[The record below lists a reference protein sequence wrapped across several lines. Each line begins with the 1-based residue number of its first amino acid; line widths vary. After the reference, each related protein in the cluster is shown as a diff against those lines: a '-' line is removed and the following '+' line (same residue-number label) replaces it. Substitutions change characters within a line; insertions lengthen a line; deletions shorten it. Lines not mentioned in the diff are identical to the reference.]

1 MLYKTEDEYYNR
13 FLVSALRDR
22 YFTKQFVNIWRRR
35 LVFIQQGPVCYED
48 EALRCRLAIELC
60 QNTGYNII
68 QCMQIVEDV
77 ENKREGCKT
86 FPW

>member
-1 MLYKTEDEYYNR
+1 MLYEMEGEHYNM
-13 FLVSALRDR
+13 FLVSSLRDR
-22 YFTKQFVNIWRRR
+22 YFTNKFANIWRRR
-35 LVFIQQGPVCYED
+35 LVFIQQGPVCFED
-48 EALRCRLAIELC
+48 EALRGQLAIELC

-77 ENKREGCKT
+77 ENKREGCKS